1 MKFILQRIGQGLIV
15 IFAALTLAFIL
26 MFVIGDPVT
35 MITGVEASREQA
47 DQLREQLGFNR
58 PLILQY
64 VEFMVG
70 AAQGDFGVSYRHQQP
85 VLPLLW
91 ERLGRSAEIALPA
104 LILALAVSIPAGV
117 LSALRRNSAIDYGTR
132 VTALVGQAAPNFW
145 VGIMMIVLFAN
156 VLGWLPSSGREID
169 GGLWKQISHMIMP
182 TITLA
187 LLPMAYLT
195 RMMRSTMLEVINED
209 YIRTARAKGASV
221 PRVVYIHALRNA
233 LIPYVTITALQIGN
247 LIAGSM
253 VVESVFA
260 WPGMGRLLMDSIRTL
275 DIPVVAAGLSF
286 VAALFVV
293 LNLIADVCYAL
304 LDPRVGKS

>member
-1 MKFILQRIGQGLIV
+1 MRFILQRMGQGLIV
-15 IFAALTLAFIL
+15 ILAALTLAFIL

-35 MITGVEASREQA
+35 MITGAEASRDQA
-47 DQLREQLGFNR
+47 ERLREQLGFNR
-58 PLILQY
+58 PLVVQY
-64 VEFMVG
+64 FEFMLG
-70 AAQGDFGVSYRHQQP
+70 AVQGDFGVSYRHQQP

-91 ERLGRSAEIALPA
+91 ERLSRSAEIAVPA
-104 LILALAVSIPAGV
+104 LLLALLVSIPAGIV
-117 LSALRRNSAIDYGTR
+117 SALRRNSAIDYTAR

-145 VGIMMIVLFAN
+145 VAIMMIVLFAN
-156 VLGWLPSSGREID
+156 ILGWLPSSGRETD
-169 GGLWKQISHMIMP
+169 GGLWKQISHMILP
-182 TITLA
+182 IIALA

-209 YIRTARAKGASV
+209 YIRTARAKGAPV

-233 LIPYVTITALQIGN
+233 MIPYVTITALQIGN

-293 LNLIADVCYAL
+293 LNLIADICYVL

>member
-1 MKFILQRIGQGLIV
+1 MRFILQRMGQGLIV
-15 IFAALTLAFIL
+15 IFAALTLSFIL

-35 MITGVEASREQA
+35 MITGAEASREQA
-47 DQLREQLGFNR
+47 ERLREQLGFNR
-58 PLILQY
+58 PLIVQY
-64 VEFMVG
+64 FEFMLG
-70 AAQGDFGVSYRHQQP
+70 AVQGDFGVSYRHQQP

-91 ERLGRSAEIALPA
+91 ERLGRSAEIAVPA
-104 LILALAVSIPAGV
+104 LFLALLVSIPAGIV
-117 LSALRRNSAIDYGTR
+117 SALRRNSAIDYTTR

-145 VGIMMIVLFAN
+145 VAIMMIVLLAN
-156 VLGWLPSSGREID
+156 VLGWLPSSGREVD
-169 GGLWKQISHMIMP
+169 GGLWKQISHMVLP
-182 TITLA
+182 VVTLA

-209 YIRTARAKGASV
+209 YIRTARAKGAPM

-293 LNLIADVCYAL
+293 LNLIADVCYVL
-304 LDPRVGKS
+304 LDPRVAKS

>member
-1 MKFILQRIGQGLIV
+1 MRFILQRMGQGLIV

-35 MITGVEASREQA
+35 MITGAEASREQA
-47 DQLREQLGFNR
+47 ERLREQLGFNR
-58 PLILQY
+58 PLIVQY
-64 VEFMVG
+64 FEFMLG
-70 AAQGDFGVSYRHQQP
+70 AVQGDFGVSYRHQQP

-91 ERLGRSAEIALPA
+91 ERLGRSAEIAVPA
-104 LILALAVSIPAGV
+104 LFLALLVSIPAGIV
-117 LSALRRNSAIDYGTR
+117 SALRRNSAVDYAAR
-132 VTALVGQAAPNFW
+132 VTALIGQAAPNFW
-145 VGIMMIVLFAN
+145 VAIMMIVLFAN

-169 GGLWKQISHMIMP
+169 GGLWKQISHMVLP
-182 TITLA
+182 VVTLA

-209 YIRTARAKGASV
+209 YIRTARAKGAPM

-293 LNLIADVCYAL
+293 LNLIADVCYVL

>member
-1 MKFILQRIGQGLIV
+1 MNYLLQRAGQGLIV

-35 MITGVEASREQA
+35 MITGAEATREQA
-47 DQLREQLGFNR
+47 EKLREDLGFNR
-58 PLILQY
+58 PLIVQY
-64 VEFMVG
+64 LEFMAG
-70 AAQGDFGVSYRHQQP
+70 AVQGDFGVSYRHQQP

-104 LILALAVSIPAGV
+104 LLLSIAVSVPAGII
-117 LSALRRNSAIDYGTR
+117 SALRRNTAIDYAAR

-145 VGIMMIVLFAN
+145 VAIMFIVLFAN
-156 VLGWLPSSGREID
+156 GLGWLPTSGRSVGE
-169 GGLWKQISHMIMP
+169 GLWTSISYMILP
-182 TITLA
+182 TVTLA

-209 YIRTARAKGASV
+209 YIRTARAKGAPVS
-221 PRVVYIHALRNA
+221 RVVYVHALRNA

-286 VAALFVV
+286 VAALFVI
-293 LNLIADVCYAL
+293 LNLIADVFYVM
-304 LDPRVGKS
+304 LDPRIGRS

>member
-1 MKFILQRIGQGLIV
+1 MKYILQRIGQGLIV
-15 IFAALTLAFIL
+15 IFAALTLSFIL

-35 MITGVEASREQA
+35 MITGAEASREQA
-47 DQLREQLGFNR
+47 ERLREQLGFNR
-58 PLILQY
+58 PLIVQY
-64 VEFMVG
+64 FEFMIG
-70 AAQGDFGVSYRHQQP
+70 AVQGDFGVSYRHQQP

-104 LILALAVSIPAGV
+104 LILSILVSVPAGV
-117 LSALRRNSAIDYGTR
+117 VSALRRNSAIDYTAR
-132 VTALVGQAAPNFW
+132 ITALIGQAAPNFW

-156 VLGWLPSSGREID
+156 ILGWLPSSGRETD
-169 GGLWKQISHMIMP
+169 GGILKQLSHMVLP
-182 TITLA
+182 VVTLA

-209 YIRTARAKGASV
+209 YIRTARAKGAPM

-233 LIPYVTITALQIGN
+233 LIPYVTIIALQIGN
-247 LIAGSM
+247 LVAGSM

-293 LNLIADVCYAL
+293 LNLIADICYAL
-304 LDPRVGKS
+304 LDPRIGRS

>member
-1 MKFILQRIGQGLIV
+1 MTFLLRRAGQGLIV

-35 MITGVEASREQA
+35 MITGAEASREMVERY
-47 DQLREQLGFNR
+47 REQLGFNR
-58 PLILQY
+58 PILVQY
-64 VEFMVG
+64 ADFMFG
-70 AAQGDFGVSYRHQQP
+70 AVQGDFGVSYRHQQP

-91 ERLGRSAEIALPA
+91 ERFGRSVEIALPA
-104 LILALAVSIPAGV
+104 LILSIMVSIPAGI
-117 LSALRRNSAIDYGTR
+117 LSATRRNSLIDYAAR
-132 VTALVGQAAPNFW
+132 ITALVGQAAPNFW
-145 VGIMMIVLFAN
+145 VGIMLIVLFSN
-156 VLGWLPSSGREID
+156 MLGILPASGREID
-169 GGLWKQISHMIMP
+169 GTLGQRISHMILP
-182 TITLA
+182 IFTLA

-209 YIRTARAKGASV
+209 YIRTARAKGAPV
-221 PRVVYIHALRNA
+221 ARVVYVHALRNA
-233 LIPYVTITALQIGN
+233 LIPYVTVTALQIGN

-286 VAALFVV
+286 VAFLYVV
-293 LNLIADVCYAL
+293 LNLIADACYAL
-304 LDPRVGKS
+304 LDPRVARS

>member
-1 MKFILQRIGQGLIV
+1 MKYILQRIGQGLIV
-15 IFAALTLAFIL
+15 IFAALTLSFIL

-35 MITGVEASREQA
+35 MITGAEASREQA
-47 DQLREQLGFNR
+47 ERLREQLGFNR
-58 PLILQY
+58 PLIVQY
-64 VEFMVG
+64 FEFMIG
-70 AAQGDFGVSYRHQQP
+70 AVQGDFGVSYRHQQP

-104 LILALAVSIPAGV
+104 LILSILVSVPAGV
-117 LSALRRNSAIDYGTR
+117 VSALRRNSAIDYTAR
-132 VTALVGQAAPNFW
+132 ITALVGQAAPNFW

-156 VLGWLPSSGREID
+156 ILGWLPSSGRETD
-169 GGLWKQISHMIMP
+169 GGILKQLSHMVLP
-182 TITLA
+182 VVTLA

-209 YIRTARAKGASV
+209 YIRTARAKGAPM

-233 LIPYVTITALQIGN
+233 LIPYVTIIALQIGN
-247 LIAGSM
+247 LVAGSM

-293 LNLIADVCYAL
+293 LNLIADICYAL
-304 LDPRVGKS
+304 LDPRIGRS

>member
-1 MKFILQRIGQGLIV
+1 MRFILQRMGQGLIV
-15 IFAALTLAFIL
+15 ILAALSLSFIL

-35 MITGVEASREQA
+35 MITGAEASRAQA
-47 DQLREQLGFNR
+47 EALREQLGFNR
-58 PLILQY
+58 PLIVQY
-64 VEFMVG
+64 FEFMLG

-91 ERLGRSAEIALPA
+91 ERLGRSAEIAVPA
-104 LILALAVSIPAGV
+104 LLLALLVSIPAGV
-117 LSALRRNSAIDYGTR
+117 ISALRRNSAVDYTAR

-145 VGIMMIVLFAN
+145 VGIMFIVLFAN
-156 VLGWLPSSGREID
+156 VLGWLPSSGREVD
-169 GGLWKQISHMIMP
+169 GGLMKQISHMILP
-182 TITLA
+182 VVTLA

-209 YIRTARAKGASV
+209 YIRTARAKGAPV
-221 PRVVYIHALRNA
+221 GRVVYIHALRNA

-293 LNLIADVCYAL
+293 LNLIADTCYAL

>member
-1 MKFILQRIGQGLIV
+1 MKFILQRAGQGLIV

-35 MITGVEASREQA
+35 MITGAEASREQA
-47 DQLREQLGFNR
+47 ERLREQLGFNR
-58 PLILQY
+58 PLIVQY
-64 VEFMVG
+64 FDFMFG
-70 AAQGDFGVSYRHQQP
+70 AVQGDFGVSYRHQQP

-104 LILALAVSIPAGV
+104 LFLAILVSVPAGV
-117 LSALRRNSAIDYGTR
+117 VSALRRNTTIDYSAR
-132 VTALVGQAAPNFW
+132 VTALIGQAAPNFW
-145 VGIMMIVLFAN
+145 VGIMLIVLFSN
-156 VLGWLPSSGREID
+156 ILGWLPASGREID
-169 GGLWKQISHMIMP
+169 GGVGKQLSHMILP
-182 TITLA
+182 VVTLA
-187 LLPMAYLT
+187 LMPMAYLT

-209 YIRTARAKGASV
+209 YIRTARAKGAPV

-260 WPGMGRLLMDSIRTL
+260 WPGMGRLLMDSIRQL
-275 DIPVVAAGLSF
+275 DIPVVAAGLSL
-286 VAALFVV
+286 VAALFVI
-293 LNLIADVCYAL
+293 LNLIADICYAL
-304 LDPRVGKS
+304 LDPRVGRN

>member
-1 MKFILQRIGQGLIV
+1 MKFLLQRAGQGLIV

-35 MITGVEASREQA
+35 MITGAEASVEQA
-47 DQLREQLGFNR
+47 EQLREQLGFNR

-64 VEFMVG
+64 VEFMTSAV
-70 AAQGDFGVSYRHQQP
+70 QGDFGVSYRHQQE

-91 ERLGRSAEIALPA
+91 ERLGRSAEIAIPA
-104 LILALAVSIPAGV
+104 LLLAIAISIPAGII
-117 LSALRRNSAIDYGTR
+117 SALRRNSAADYAAR

-145 VGIMMIVLFAN
+145 VGIMLIVLFSN

-169 GGLWKQISHMIMP
+169 GGLVKRISHMVLP
-182 TITLA
+182 VVTLM

-209 YIRTARAKGASV
+209 YIRTARAKGAPVS
-221 PRVVYIHALRNA
+221 RVVYVHALRNA

-260 WPGMGRLLMDSIRTL
+260 WPGMGRLLMDSIRQL

-286 VAALFVV
+286 VAALYVV
-293 LNLIADVCYAL
+293 LNLIADVFYVL
-304 LDPRVGKS
+304 LDPRVGKA

>member
-1 MKFILQRIGQGLIV
+1 MRFILQRMGQGLIV

-35 MITGVEASREQA
+35 MITGAEASREQA
-47 DQLREQLGFNR
+47 ERLREQLGFNR
-58 PLILQY
+58 PLIVQY
-64 VEFMVG
+64 FEFMLG
-70 AAQGDFGVSYRHQQP
+70 AVQGDFGVSYRHQQP

-91 ERLGRSAEIALPA
+91 ERLGRSAEIAVPA
-104 LILALAVSIPAGV
+104 LFLALLVSIPAGIV
-117 LSALRRNSAIDYGTR
+117 SALRRNSAVDYAAR
-132 VTALVGQAAPNFW
+132 VTALIGQAAPNFW
-145 VGIMMIVLFAN
+145 VAIMMIVLFAN

-169 GGLWKQISHMIMP
+169 GGLWKQISYMVLP
-182 TITLA
+182 VVTLA

-209 YIRTARAKGASV
+209 YIRTARAKGAPM

-293 LNLIADVCYAL
+293 LNLIADVCYVL